1 MLIDYNKFEI
11 INLGGYKIDHLFNQ
25 KLIQTL
31 EEFYFIAQNTHLK
44 YYLSGSICLSI
55 LTNTVY
61 RTWKDIDIIID
72 NNSMVQWLE
81 LFPRDKWFFLKFNKN
96 ITELYNK
103 KNNNKIGLSTGDPR
117 IKLYNE
123 KYLKITDYNGLKIQD
138 MKTILFWKKNFRST
152 KKETDIY
159 DEVICEKYLK

>member
-11 INLGGYKIDHLFNQ
+11 INLGGYEIDHVSNN

-31 EEFYFIAQNTHLK
+31 EEFYSIAKNTDLN

-72 NNSMVQWLE
+72 PNLMVKWLD
-81 LFPRDKWFFLKFNKN
+81 LFPREKWFFLKFNKN
-96 ITELYNK
+96 LTEVYNK

-117 IKLYNE
+117 IKLYNQ
-123 KYLKITDYNGLKIQD
+123 KYLKITNYNGLKIQD
-138 MKTILFWKKNFRST
+138 IKTILFWKKNFRRT
-152 KKETDIY
+152 KKRVDIY
-159 DEVICEKYLK
+159 DQIICEKFIN